1 MNNENGQKL
10 AYSAI
15 GVGILQMIY
24 SVYTV
29 KQMKIDPTTFPLI
42 YSSILASVLWLLH
55 QYRIDDFYSVGYSI
69 VSLCVQLFILYE
81 LKSMERSREKQI

>member
-1 MNNENGQKL
+1 MNNENGQIL